1 MGYPSGRTFAVARRV
16 AIHERMKLMSN
27 LKTTSRAPLA
37 YLALAFTMVLSMLVA
52 AVQPALAAGAA
63 AGKSGRLEVLSIV
76 SGETVTIRVSGMA
89 TNTPVTVR
97 MGVSTT
103 KGRDGAIVGTAVTDG
118 EGSLKGT
125 YAIPSEL
132 KALKKL
138 AVRVEVTADMS
149 QFAFASFVNVSKGK
163 AIPVSGAASSSG
175 GSSIPTGSSLN
186 VGNITITDVVEDKS
200 VTIKVTSAPAGARLA
215 IWIDWNNRNGVLQGR
230 QAGTIKVGSDG
241 ALHAMIKLPSAAVDR
256 GTLRVRLQGLD
267 GSTYLAYR
275 WFINAENNS
284 DTGSG
289 APATSSGGLP
299 YVVVISVEEDESV
312 KIKAFNFP
320 KGDYVILMDEVGSGA
335 KNGIEVDTVTIKAGR
350 TFTGVFDIPDDL
362 EGEDEI
368 AIRVQNVD
376 ESSYYAYT
384 WFEND

>member
-1 MGYPSGRTFAVARRV
+1 
-16 AIHERMKLMSN
+16 
-27 LKTTSRAPLA
+27 
-37 YLALAFTMVLSMLVA
+37 
-52 AVQPALAAGAA
+52 
-63 AGKSGRLEVLSIV
+63 
-76 SGETVTIRVSGMA
+76 
-89 TNTPVTVR
+89 
-97 MGVSTT
+97 
-103 KGRDGAIVGTAVTDG
+103 
-118 EGSLKGT
+118 
-125 YAIPSEL
+125 
-132 KALKKL
+132 
-138 AVRVEVTADMS
+138 VRVEVTADVS

-200 VTIKVTSAPAGARLA
+200 VTFKVTSAPAGARLA

-256 GTLRVRLQGLD
+256 GRLRVRLQGLD

-275 WFINAENNS
+275 WFINAENDS